1 MAVPIRD
8 GQRVVGV
15 MAAAMTVEDI
25 SKKIATWR
33 RGSTGFAFLIDEQG
47 YVVAHPQKQ
56 FSEKRENLNASPLIS
71 AFRTKGWTS
80 ATAPF
85 LGENGRPA
93 IGHARTSTANGWVLA
108 LQQEEAEIFETMEVI
123 QRFALALLGAT
134 ILLVI
139 AIAWLSARSLVSPL
153 MRLTDAAERM
163 SLGDLKVKI
172 DVDTRDEIGLLAQAI
187 GRMQTSLQ
195 IAMRRLR
202 KKR

>member
-1 MAVPIRD
+1 M
-8 GQRVVGV
+8 
-15 MAAAMTVEDI
+15 
-25 SKKIATWR
+25 
-33 RGSTGFAFLIDEQG
+33 
-47 YVVAHPQKQ
+47 
-56 FSEKRENLNASPLIS
+56 
-71 AFRTKGWTS
+71 
-80 ATAPF
+80 
-85 LGENGRPA
+85 
-93 IGHARTSTANGWVLA
+93 LA

-202 KKR
+202 KK